1 MPVSG
6 YVPLPLSRSVYLV
19 FARAALRYYIAN
31 HFNFTISLWRAH
43 FTSIGGFCPG
53 ASPCTLWPALVPCG
67 QPWDTHLPPFT
78 HTLPPTRPFFN
89 FYTLF
94 PYFNFSPHFSAT
106 LPPLESTFYPRSRFY
121 TLFTP
126 LGASL
131 FTYPFLHLF
140 YRGRTLFTH
149 FTPQGGNSRHY
160 AETLLPSQR
169 HYCPHRGI
177 ITLTEAL
184 LPIYPPGRPIATLRG
199 DQYTNIPIYP

>member
-1 MPVSG
+1 MARSFYLNWGV
-6 YVPLPLSRSVYLV
+6 LPWGHHWQTLL
-19 FARAALRYYIAN
+19 
-31 HFNFTISLWRAH
+31 
-43 FTSIGGFCPG
+43 CPG
-53 ASPCTLWPALVPCG
+53 TSHL
-67 QPWDTHLPPFT
+67 PWDTHLPPFT

-184 LPIYPPGRPIATLRG
+184 LPIYPPGRP
-199 DQYTNIPIYP
+199 YYPIHT

>member
-1 MPVSG
+1 VPVSG

-19 FARAALRYYIAN
+19 FACAALRYYIVN

-43 FTSIGGFCPG
+43 FTSIGGFCPLPWG
-53 ASPCTLWPALVPCG
+53 HHWQTLLCPGTSHLPG
-67 QPWDTHLPPFT
+67 DTHLPPFT

-94 PYFNFSPHFSAT
+94 ADFNFSPHFSAT

-160 AETLLPSQR
+160 ADTLLPSQR
-169 HYCPHRGI
+169 PY
-177 ITLTEAL
+177 
-184 LPIYPPGRPIATLRG
+184 YP
-199 DQYTNIPIYP
+199 IPIEGGLIAHIPT